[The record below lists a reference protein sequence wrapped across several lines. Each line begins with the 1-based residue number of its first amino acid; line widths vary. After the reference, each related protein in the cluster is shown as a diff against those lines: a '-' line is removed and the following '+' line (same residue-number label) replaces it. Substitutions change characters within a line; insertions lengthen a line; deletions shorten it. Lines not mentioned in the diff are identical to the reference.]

1 MDRRTFVKSS
11 AMLGMA
17 GLTSAIPLSG
27 EAAVHAKSANKPFP
41 SFKFK
46 NGKFKILQFTDT
58 HYIAGDSRSERALK
72 NVRQML
78 DMEKPDLVIHT
89 GDIIFG
95 KPAEQSLKEILTP
108 ISERHIPFAVTL
120 GNHDQQFGM
129 TRQEVFDYVKT
140 LPGNINQGVP
150 GLTGAS
156 NDIITL
162 QSANGS
168 NKWILYL
175 FDSLENIQVEGL
187 KGYDFIHHD
196 QIEWYTQQSK
206 TFTQQNGGKPIPSLA
221 FFHIPLPEFKTAL
234 EEKWLTMNGYIR
246 ENPGCS
252 KYNSGLFIQMKELGD
267 IKAIICG
274 HDHNNDYVH
283 LWQEMLFIYGR
294 FSGCDTVY
302 NDLKPNGARIFEM
315 EEDKETIHTWIR
327 LYDQGIIQD
336 EIYPSFFQK

>member
-17 GLTSAIPLSG
+17 GLTSAIPFDG
-27 EAAVHAKSANKPFP
+27 KAAERDDVKKDNYP

-46 NGKFKILQFTDT
+46 NGKFKVLQFTDT
-58 HYIAGDSRSERALK
+58 HYIAGDPRSERALK

-78 DMEKPDLVIHT
+78 DLEKPDLVIHT
-89 GDIIFG
+89 GDIIYG
-95 KPAEQSLKEILTP
+95 KPADQSLKEILSP
-108 ISERHIPFAVTL
+108 ISERKIPFAVTL

-129 TRQEVFDYVKT
+129 SRQEVVDFVKQM
-140 LPGNINQGVP
+140 PYNINQGEP

-162 QSANGS
+162 QSDNGKI
-168 NKWILYL
+168 KWVFYL
-175 FDSLENIQVEGL
+175 FDSLENIQIKDL

-196 QIEWYTQQSK
+196 QIAWYTKESK
-206 TFTQQNGGKPIPSLA
+206 KFTQQNGSPIPSLA

-246 ENPGCS
+246 ENPGCP

-283 LWQEMLFIYGR
+283 LWQDMLFIYGR

-336 EIYPSFFQK
+336 EVYPSFFQKK